1 VKNEEHG
8 LKPATTRVGE
18 LRAATAIAGLDGAG
32 AAVDAAISVAAD
44 EAWRRASCP
53 DAQAL
58 DLEPLVDEL
67 AGAAGFEPAAARLA
81 LYRRAAT
88 APELLQLEPGAAL
101 DAHLRLLLALAP
113 VAGASVW
120 MAELSGDAALLRAS
134 GDLAATRRCR
144 TVALR
149 TLRGDPVGTG
159 GDAAR
164 RHVHGLAV
172 HRLGRPVAAVVVRT
186 RPERLAHAAAFLE
199 ELARVL
205 PALLERELLLQAGA
219 ARDQQLHAAAERRLL
234 RVGFDLHDGPL
245 QEVAALGVE
254 LSLLYRQVD
263 ELATGGLAEV
273 LRGRIDDVKGR
284 LTEVDRSLREL
295 SQSLETSSLA
305 DRPLVETLARETSAF
320 TRRTGIDVV
329 VNSAGAFDTLSASQR
344 IALLR
349 IAQEALANVREHSI
363 ATRVV
368 IRVRS
373 APEGVSL
380 EIEDNGQ
387 GFDVAQ
393 TVVAAARRGRLG
405 IVGMNER
412 VRLLGGVFAIDSA
425 PDLGTRITASLPAW
439 QAPSAAAATS

>member
-1 VKNEEHG
+1 VDDEEHG
-8 LKPATTRVGE
+8 VSEEAAAPPAEVGE
-18 LRAATAIAGLDGAG
+18 LRAAAALGA
-32 AAVDAAISVAAD
+32 
-44 EAWRRASCP
+44 
-53 DAQAL
+53 L
-58 DLEPLVDEL
+58 EL
-67 AGAAGFEPAAARLA
+67 AASEARRLAVSTEGPLDPAPLLAELARTAALAPEAARLA
-81 LYRRAAT
+81 LYTRAAG

-113 VAGASVW
+113 VGGASIW
-120 MAELSGDAALLRAS
+120 AGELTGEATLLREA
-134 GDLAATRRCR
+134 GEPAATRRCR

-149 TLRGDPVGTG
+149 TLRGAAAPTD
-159 GDAAR
+159 GDTVR
-164 RHVHGLAV
+164 RHVHGVAV
-172 HRLGRPVAAVVVRT
+172 HRLGQPVAAIVVRT
-186 RPERLAHAAAFLE
+186 RPDRLRQAAPFLQ

-205 PALLERELLLQAGA
+205 PALLERELLLRAGT
-219 ARDQQLHAAAERRLL
+219 ARDQQLHAASERRLL

-254 LSLLYRQVD
+254 LSLLHHQVD
-263 ELATGGLAEV
+263 DLATGGLAEV
-273 LRGRIDDVKGR
+273 LRGRIEDVTAR
-284 LTEVDRSLREL
+284 LGEVDRSLREL

-305 DRPLVETLARETSAF
+305 DRPLAETLARETAAF

-329 VNSAGAFDTLSASQR
+329 VHSSGAFDALSASQR

-368 IRVRS
+368 LRLRS
-373 APEGVSL
+373 AANGVTL

-425 PDLGTRITASLPAW
+425 PDAGTSITASLPAW
-439 QAPSAAAATS
+439 RAPAAAAETG